1 VPLELEESTQN
12 LQVGEKKV
20 PGESLEKAG
29 EEILHF
35 FQ

>member
-1 VPLELEESTQN
+1 VPLELEESAQN
-12 LQVGEKKV
+12 LQVGEEV